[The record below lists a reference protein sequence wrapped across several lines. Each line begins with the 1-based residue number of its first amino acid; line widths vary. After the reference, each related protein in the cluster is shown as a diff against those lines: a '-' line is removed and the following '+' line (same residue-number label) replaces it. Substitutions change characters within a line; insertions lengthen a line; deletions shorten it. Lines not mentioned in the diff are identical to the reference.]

1 MTATDDILD
10 FWFGEPWSPE
20 RGAYRKA
27 WFVKDTAF
35 DDTIRARFLDDYEHA
50 ATGGYDAWA
59 KTPDGSLALL
69 ILLDQFPR
77 NLFRGEARTYA
88 TDGKAH
94 AVAEAALAR
103 GFDEGPSPCECW
115 FLYLPFEHSEH
126 LEDQYRAVTLFD
138 SLPDDEPNR
147 KAKESARRHLEI
159 IRRFGRFPH
168 RNEIL
173 GRPSTAAEIE
183 FLKEANSRF

>member
-126 LEDQYRAVTLFD
+126 L
-138 SLPDDEPNR
+138 